1 MEKSGGH
8 LRVERDGREKTKCP
22 GKQEYGHQKARAR
35 LRSTELLG
43 NEAYKKAVLAF
54 LEAQE

>member
-1 MEKSGGH
+1 MADIFG
-8 LRVERDGREKTKCP
+8 LRDGRERTKWP
-22 GKQEYGHQKARAR
+22 GKQEYGHQKTRAR
-35 LRSTELLG
+35 LCSTELLG